1 MAQSAECLLPKTQIR
16 GFNLRGHRQLVKILF
31 IVEGDWIAEWY
42 HIQLWTLVRCA
53 MLWAVSSS
61 FNVDKLFRTQAQHL
75 CFLHDSIW
83 LIWFDT
89 IICLSNLSC
98 ELWNRKLKIKETFF
112 KKRKK
117 YYLKALKRL
126 ATVLERNNVGMG
138 QDLNCVLLRKG
149 SNVFTNCYT
158 AFYWLTLIALQSQE
172 RKPYYYSA
180 WSKLSFSLL
189 YSQTVWRDWV
199 IFLSSWHQI
208 FL

>member
-1 MAQSAECLLPKTQIR
+1 MHFWGCLNSWVVSHLALINGT
-16 GFNLRGHRQLVKILF
+16 LRHALGCEFKPQWWQTLF
-31 IVEGDWIAEWY
+31 
-42 HIQLWTLVRCA
+42 QTP
-53 MLWAVSSS
+53 
-61 FNVDKLFRTQAQHL
+61 AQHL
-75 CFLHDSIW
+75 RFIHDSIW
-83 LIWFDT
+83 FDY

-158 AFYWLTLIALQSQE
+158 AFYWLTLIVLQSQE